1 MTLAQ
6 TGLSQGPPPPKK
18 AKITSSVMLWTL
30 SGSFDD
36 KLETSAKAGMQS
48 VELVTEYIHWTDE
61 DVKKYKKM
69 AQSFGLG
76 MDTLLAQN
84 DWTKRPVTMVNPAHR
99 EAFLADVKSG
109 IEWSKKLEVPQIIL
123 MSGNDQ
129 PGMSHE
135 EQYACLLESAKR
147 AADLAAAS
155 DAKLIIEPLNSKVNH
170 KGYFLNNCTEG
181 LKLVKEVD
189 NPHFRLLFDIYHEQV
204 QVGNVIRT
212 LTEAE
217 PYVAVYHIAD
227 NPGRNDP
234 GTGEMNYDNI
244 YKAIQKTGYSGYI
257 TMEYLPV
264 GDQVASLT
272 KSVTEMRKSVNSGGT
287 GSRGTPLSKFSR
299 VV

>member
-1 MTLAQ
+1 
-6 TGLSQGPPPPKK
+6 
-18 AKITSSVMLWTL
+18 MLWTL
-30 SGSFDD
+30 SGSFTD
-36 KLETSAKAGMQS
+36 KLETAGKAGIQS
-48 VELVTEYIHWTDE
+48 AELVTEYVQWSDAETQ
-61 DVKKYKKM
+61 KYKKM
-69 AQSFGLG
+69 AQSMGLG
-76 MDTLLAQN
+76 MDTILAQN
-84 DWTKRPVTMVNPAHR
+84 EWTKRPVTMVNPAHLDG
-99 EAFLADVKSG
+99 FLSDVKSA

-129 PGMSHE
+129 PGMTHE
-135 EQYACLLESAKR
+135 AQYASLLESAKR
-147 AADLAAAS
+147 AADLASAA
-155 DAKLIIEPLNSKVNH
+155 DVKLIIEPLNSKVNH

-257 TMEYLPV
+257 TMEYLPL

-272 KSVTEMRKSVNSGGT
+272 KSVTEMRKSVNSAPAGAAT
-287 GSRGTPLSKFSR
+287 
-299 VV
+299 V